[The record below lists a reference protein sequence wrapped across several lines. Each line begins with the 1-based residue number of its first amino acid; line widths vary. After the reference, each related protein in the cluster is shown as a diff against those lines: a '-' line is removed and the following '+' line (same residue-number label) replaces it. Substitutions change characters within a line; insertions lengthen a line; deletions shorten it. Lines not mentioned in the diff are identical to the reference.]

1 MAVLF
6 FGCCCVGISLC
17 ESDCEI
23 NLQSIFKLFG
33 EVADEIFNRDT
44 HLSHGVALADG
55 DAVVFKRVEVHGDAI
70 GSADLVLT
78 AVSLADGC
86 GRIEV
91 ASEVLGELC
100 IQFFRFFVELF
111 LQGEH
116 CHLDRRD
123 CVVQV
128 EHDTSVVFADLFF
141 FVCVAKECK
150 EHSVRAERRLDNVGH
165 EFLVG
170 DGIDI
175 AQILAAG
182 LDMLVKV
189 VVGAVCNAPKLAP
202 TEREFVFKVRGGF

>member
-1 MAVLF
+1 M
-6 FGCCCVGISLC
+6 
-17 ESDCEI
+17 
-23 NLQSIFKLFG
+23 
-33 EVADEIFNRDT
+33 
-44 HLSHGVALADG
+44 
-55 DAVVFKRVEVHGDAI
+55 
-70 GSADLVLT
+70 
-78 AVSLADGC
+78 
-86 GRIEV
+86 
-91 ASEVLGELC
+91 LGELC
-100 IQFFRFFVELF
+100 IQFFRLFVELF

-116 CHLDRRD
+116 CHLDRCD

-165 EFLVG
+165 VFLVG